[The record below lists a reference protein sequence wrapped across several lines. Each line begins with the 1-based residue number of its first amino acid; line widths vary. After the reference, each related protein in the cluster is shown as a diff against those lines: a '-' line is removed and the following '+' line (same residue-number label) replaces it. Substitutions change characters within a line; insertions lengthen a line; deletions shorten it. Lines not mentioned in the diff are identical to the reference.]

1 MRYFPRRAPRKMDI
15 SLLLK
20 VCPNCLGDLVHRSDF
35 TGDYYRCLQCN
46 GRTVMGAQTDHLT
59 GVRSV
64 IESNPGRVRPPTL
77 LPPNITIP

>member
-46 GRTVMGAQTDHLT
+46 GRTLMGAQTDRLS

-64 IESNPGRVRPPTL
+64 NESNPERMMPPAL
-77 LPPNITIP
+77 LPPNVTIP